1 MPASRGALSKLY
13 LIKLKLQ
20 LVLFMYLQYGMLNVH
35 YIILPWLLPY
45 FYVKQKNSVF
55 CKNLKWP
62 RKLHV
67 HRQVSIQNFP
77 VFFFWKFTNKTGKS
91 TNLLLPQCSFKMFED
106 EMFAST
112 DRSWTT
118 TKTEVISRKMSYNC
132 YFHVM
137 YIINMAKKI

>member
-13 LIKLKLQ
+13 LNKLKLQ

-45 FYVKQKNSVF
+45 FYVKQKNSIFAKKTLNDKKVTCPQASQHSKF
-55 CKNLKWP
+55 SC
-62 RKLHV
+62 
-67 HRQVSIQNFP
+67 
-77 VFFFWKFTNKTGKS
+77 FFFKFTNKTGKS
-91 TNLLLPQCSFKMFED
+91 TNLLLLQCSFKMFED

-112 DRSWTT
+112 DRSPRT

-137 YIINMAKKI
+137 YNKLG